1 MPFIKLD
8 EVKFKKVAKKL
19 KKINFFFGKLLYL
32 LNGCM
37 RKGLNTPYG
46 ETMKKLLI
54 TLLALSMIGVVS
66 CAKTQKNST
75 SNTGAAVS
83 KTQERK
89 APDFN
94 LKLTDKG
101 NGRKVSLKDYKGKT
115 LLLHFWATWCPPCR
129 AELPGMQALFE
140 KLESQGDSK
149 KLEFLGVCVSDTEA
163 ARSAFMKENG
173 YTFTGAL
180 DQSGI
185 VAASYGVQG
194 IPTTVLI
201 GPEGTILKMNVGMMS
216 EEKLAQFV
224 EGYVE

>member
-1 MPFIKLD
+1 
-8 EVKFKKVAKKL
+8 
-19 KKINFFFGKLLYL
+19 
-32 LNGCM
+32 
-37 RKGLNTPYG
+37 
-46 ETMKKLLI
+46 MKKLLI
-54 TLLALSMIGVVS
+54 SLLALSMIGFVS
-66 CAKTQKNST
+66 CAKTQKKST
-75 SNTGAAVS
+75 QNTGAAVS
-83 KTQERK
+83 KAQERK

-94 LKLTDKG
+94 LKLTDKE
-101 NGRKVSLKDYKGKT
+101 NGRKVSLKDYKEKT
-115 LLLHFWATWCPPCR
+115 LFLHFWATWCPPCR
-129 AELPGMQALFE
+129 AELPGIQALFE

-163 ARSAFMKENG
+163 ARSEFMKENG

>member
-1 MPFIKLD
+1 
-8 EVKFKKVAKKL
+8 
-19 KKINFFFGKLLYL
+19 
-32 LNGCM
+32 
-37 RKGLNTPYG
+37 
-46 ETMKKLLI
+46 MKKLLI

-75 SNTGAAVS
+75 ENTGVAVS

-94 LKLTDKG
+94 LKLTDKE

-129 AELPGMQALFE
+129 AELPGIQALFE

-201 GPEGTILKMNVGMMS
+201 GPDGTILKMNVGMMS